1 MWGPV
6 VPADLPMGCMHAR
19 AHRAG
24 AWPTKCLS
32 VALSKEVK
40 EGNQGFLLA
49 DQDKLA
55 QETVGTWSGEPR
67 RFWLSTAP
75 CPLLR

>member
-1 MWGPV
+1 
-6 VPADLPMGCMHAR
+6 MGTGGACRPPDGVHAHTR

-24 AWPTKCLS
+24 AWPAKCLS

-49 DQDKLA
+49 DKTNSPKSLWGPGA
-55 QETVGTWSGEPR
+55 ESLGGSG
-67 RFWLSTAP
+67 
-75 CPLLR
+75 

>member
-1 MWGPV
+1 MWGPG
-6 VPADLPMGCMHAR
+6 VPADPPMGCTHTR

-24 AWPTKCLS
+24 AWPAKCLS

-49 DQDKLA
+49 DKTNSPKSLWGPGA
-55 QETVGTWSGEPR
+55 ESLGGSG
-67 RFWLSTAP
+67 
-75 CPLLR
+75 